1 MSFGKSILR
10 GSVRR
15 YPRLIGPDG
24 DLDLV
29 PVRVLEKGGVG
40 PRAVRALVARVA
52 DADAA
57 RFDPV
62 LPGRL
67 DRDDAQGRE
76 AQQPEPG
83 LGVVLAGDEEDRF
96 GDAPADRL
104 ILLEMPS
111 PAQRGQHRVVEGG
124 TAVEIADLQEDV
136 VEHWTGEAIGASP
149 GKAARSA

>member
-1 MSFGKSILR
+1 M
-10 GSVRR
+10 GSA
-15 YPRLIGPDG
+15 GPAPVSVGADG

-40 PRAVRALVARVA
+40 ARSVRALLARIA

-67 DRDDAQGRE
+67 DRDDAQCRE
-76 AQQPEPG
+76 AQQSEAG
-83 LGVVLAGDEEDRF
+83 LRLVLAGDEEDRF

-104 ILLEMPS
+104 VLLEMP
-111 PAQRGQHRVVEGG
+111 P
-124 TAVEIADLQEDV
+124 
-136 VEHWTGEAIGASP
+136 
-149 GKAARSA
+149 